1 MKTFAVLHD
10 CLLYDNEK
18 NELKIVTVFFYYL
31 ASFFFLTV
39 HSWHFEKAVE
49 GIPNVS

>member
-31 ASFFFLTV
+31 YLASFFFSDSAFMAL
-39 HSWHFEKAVE
+39 
-49 GIPNVS
+49 